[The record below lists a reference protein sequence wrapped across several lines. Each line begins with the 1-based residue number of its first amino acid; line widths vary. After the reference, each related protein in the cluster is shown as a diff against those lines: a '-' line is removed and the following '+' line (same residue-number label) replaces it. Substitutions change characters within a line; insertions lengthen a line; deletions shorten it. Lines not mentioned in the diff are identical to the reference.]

1 MKILALNKR
10 ANFDYEIFEKFE
22 AGIVLSGDEVKSA
35 KAGGF
40 NIAASYAQVKDG
52 EIWLINSEISSYQP
66 KNISSNYDPKRT
78 RKLLLHKK
86 EIQYLG
92 GKLTQKFMLI
102 PLRVYLKNNFIKL
115 ELGLARLRKK
125 YDKRELIKKREAKK
139 IVKEITK

>member
-22 AGIVLSGDEVKSA
+22 AGVVLSGDEVKSA

-40 NIAASYAQVKDG
+40 NITASYAQVKDG
-52 EIWLINSEISSYQP
+52 EIWLINSEISPYQP

-86 EIQYLG
+86 EIKYLG

-139 IVKEITK
+139 IVKEMTK

>member
-52 EIWLINSEISSYQP
+52 EIWLINSEISPYQP

-86 EIQYLG
+86 EIKYLG

-115 ELGLARLRKK
+115 ELGLGRLRKK

-139 IVKEITK
+139 IVKEMTK

>member
-40 NIAASYAQVKDG
+40 NITASYAQVKDG
-52 EIWLINSEISSYQP
+52 EIWLINSEISPYQP

-86 EIQYLG
+86 EIKYLG

-102 PLRVYLKNNFIKL
+102 PLKVYLKNNFIKL

>member
-52 EIWLINSEISSYQP
+52 EIWLINSEISPYQP

-86 EIQYLG
+86 EIKYLG

-115 ELGLARLRKK
+115 ELGLARPRKK
-125 YDKRELIKKREAKK
+125 YDKREIIKKREAKK
-139 IVKEITK
+139 LVKEITK